1 MMPWRLGMTGARCCT
16 PASRCERAASL
27 SEADERALVGESRKR
42 AWKPASLQLA
52 LAEGPKR
59 ERFWVGRNQRIEP
72 RSSRG
77 LASGAA
83 GLQMRAA
90 VLVPAPM
97 RSAAREEVRTPLLGR
112 SGAAALAIAEHQ
124 ARAPEA
130 LPTHPHSTTPL
141 LRSRV
146 LALFLQ
152 VRPPHVCTGGNNRV
166 RFWPRS
172 NVAQRGIPHL
182 CPPPKGTLLATFER
196 GAERRSARLT
206 WALLRMT
213 TKPVQSAST
222 GVSARPLD
230 VGAASRGRPDR
241 GRLAWAGDRSLRTT
255 LPV

>member
-1 MMPWRLGMTGARCCT
+1 MRV
-16 PASRCERAASL
+16 SSH
-27 SEADERALVGESRKR
+27 SHES
-42 AWKPASLQLA
+42 W
-52 LAEGPKR
+52 
-59 ERFWVGRNQRIEP
+59 
-72 RSSRG
+72 
-77 LASGAA
+77 
-83 GLQMRAA
+83 
-90 VLVPAPM
+90 
-97 RSAAREEVRTPLLGR
+97 
-112 SGAAALAIAEHQ
+112 
-124 ARAPEA
+124 
-130 LPTHPHSTTPL
+130 
-141 LRSRV
+141 RV

-255 LPV
+255 LPVPSVWEVSRGEATRKHTASSPD